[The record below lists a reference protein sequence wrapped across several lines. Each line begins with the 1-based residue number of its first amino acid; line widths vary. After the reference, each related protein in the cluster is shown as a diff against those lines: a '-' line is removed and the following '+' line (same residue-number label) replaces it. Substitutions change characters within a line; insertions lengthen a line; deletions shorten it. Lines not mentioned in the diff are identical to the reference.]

1 MFKMAGVG
9 SWARDQDTSNRVFD
23 EDELYSMATESKS
36 KLSLVGELYGD
47 PPFPKPKMTPQIGS
61 ALKDMRSK
69 IGKGNGNIITEDLSN
84 FNTSGSTDE

>member
-1 MFKMAGVG
+1 
-9 SWARDQDTSNRVFD
+9 
-23 EDELYSMATESKS
+23 
-36 KLSLVGELYGD
+36 
-47 PPFPKPKMTPQIGS
+47 MTPQIGS